1 VCCFTGPNSDSASD
15 SPRGIRREH
24 GTHEEAGQTLAAERY
39 LLDEMSNEQRESF
52 EEHFFA
58 CDACAED
65 LRTAAAMLHGARA
78 GFAGRTRPRNVVTM
92 PVERP
97 AIRRPAWQCSL
108 ALPWAA
114 AAALACVVTYQSVWV
129 VPSLRREVSPRALV
143 PVTLHPESRGGEAV
157 VARRSPA
164 DPVSLALEIND
175 PPQAGEVT
183 YELTTLEGRHVV
195 SGQAATPLPGTPLLL
210 LIPSWTLGGS
220 MHYILSVHDAAASG
234 RLLGEYR
241 FAVSTQ

>member
-1 VCCFTGPNSDSASD
+1 M
-15 SPRGIRREH
+15 
-24 GTHEEAGQTLAAERY
+24 THEEAGRTLAAERY
-39 LLDEMSNEQRESF
+39 LLDEMSAGQRDSF

-65 LRTAAAMLHGARA
+65 LRTASAMLQGAKA
-78 GFAGRTRPRNVVTM
+78 GFAGTARSGNVLTM
-92 PVERP
+92 PLERP
-97 AIRRPAWQCSL
+97 VSRRSAWQRSL

-114 AAALACVVTYQSVWV
+114 AAALACVVTYQSLWV
-129 VPSLRREVSPRALV
+129 VPSLRQESSPRPLV
-143 PVTLHPESRGGEAV
+143 PITLHPESRGGEAV

-164 DPVSLALEIND
+164 DPVTLAVEIND

-183 YELTTLEGRHVV
+183 YELTTPEGRHVV
-195 SGQAATPLPGTPLLL
+195 SGHAAAPAPGTPLLL
-210 LIPSWTLGGS
+210 LMPSWTLSGS